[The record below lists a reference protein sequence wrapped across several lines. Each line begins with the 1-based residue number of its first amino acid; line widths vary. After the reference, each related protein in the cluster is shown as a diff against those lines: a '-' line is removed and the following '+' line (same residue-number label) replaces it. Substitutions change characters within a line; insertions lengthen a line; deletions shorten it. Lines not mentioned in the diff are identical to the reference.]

1 MIRRPPRS
9 TLFPYTTLFRS
20 ARGFSA
26 SRSRSTH
33 RGWSRRPSGWE
44 RCSPLFEIRRPGR
57 EFRRLTWVVSA
68 VAHVTIIV
76 LAFSGSWR
84 IDRPQGL
91 ITIIPPSPPQPPELP
106 PFGGTRRGVGPSG
119 GLGRPVP
126 NAGAPDTTRP
136 IPAPVGRPDSTLA
149 ASPPAEGPHIVSP
162 PQVGDGRLWVSP
174 RPALPTECADVLY
187 EPQES
192 RDTTVVHRLRAMV
205 DSLNVVIDQDQRSRQ
220 RPVWTTDVA
229 GKVFGIDSQF
239 IHVAGIKI
247 PTAALA
253 LLPITLPQGNYDEQ
267 RRGPPPDARRP
278 EPVKGGPRPQKPR
291 PV

>member
-119 GLGRPVP
+119 GFGRPVP
-126 NAGAPDTTRP
+126 NPGGPDTTRP
-136 IPAPVGRPDSTLA
+136 IPAPVGTADTPLA
-149 ASPPAEGPHIVSP
+149 PSPPADGPHHINPP
-162 PQVGDGRLWVSP
+162 PQ
-174 RPALPTECADVLY
+174 
-187 EPQES
+187 
-192 RDTTVVHRLRAMV
+192 
-205 DSLNVVIDQDQRSRQ
+205 
-220 RPVWTTDVA
+220 
-229 GKVFGIDSQF
+229 
-239 IHVAGIKI
+239 
-247 PTAALA
+247 
-253 LLPITLPQGNYDEQ
+253 
-267 RRGPPPDARRP
+267 
-278 EPVKGGPRPQKPR
+278 
-291 PV
+291 